1 MKEFFRLLLTNF
13 ITAIIIITVAACY
26 FAPLIYVIV
35 INDMMRD
42 YKKVIFAFVWFV
54 AWAILSITAVQYL
67 GKNEQN

>member
-13 ITAIIIITVAACY
+13 IKAIIIITVAACY
-26 FAPLIYVIV
+26 FVPLIYVIV
-35 INDMMRD
+35 ISDMRD

-67 GKNEQN
+67 RKNEQN